1 MTTQLS
7 QTMKRLFFCIFL
19 LCSIAA
25 QAQEPGKSIQ
35 STQEVQSTQDVQSEQ
50 PATTAAH
57 YEYAAPIGETDP
69 YFAERDSLHLPW
81 LNHNGKV
88 MSPGYFGRYFGG
100 WHSWD
105 LHKGL
110 KASVFAEF
118 GRHARHGAGF
128 GQHLSAMYAVPLT
141 DRLSV
146 AVGGYMN
153 HLYWQHNAMHDAG
166 LSAVLGY
173 KFDEHWEAYLY
184 GQKSIVA
191 NGFTPYSFYGMAETG
206 DRIGAAVKYN
216 FNPSFSIQVS
226 VERGHWPHRDSFH
239 ETYMNMLPPGY

>member
-1 MTTQLS
+1 
-7 QTMKRLFFCIFL
+7 MKRLLFFFFIL
-19 LCSIAA
+19 LFRCFAA
-25 QAQEPGKSIQ
+25 QAQEPEKNIQ
-35 STQEVQSTQDVQSEQ
+35 HAQDVQSEQ
-50 PATTAAH
+50 PTSAVAQ
-57 YEYAAPIGETDP
+57 YEYAAPIGEADP

-81 LNHNGKV
+81 LNHNGSV
-88 MSPGYFGRYFGG
+88 MSPGFYSGYFGG

-110 KASVFAEF
+110 NVSLGASVFAQF
-118 GRHARHGAGF
+118 GRHAHHGAGF
-128 GQHLSAMYAVPLT
+128 GQHFSAMYATPLT
-141 DRLSV
+141 DRLSL

-153 HLYWQHNAMHDAG
+153 RLNWQHNSMHDAG

-184 GQKSIVA
+184 GQKSLVA
-191 NGFTPYSFYGMAETG
+191 NGFTPYSLYGMTETG
-206 DRIGAAVKYN
+206 DRIGASLKYN

-226 VERGHWPHRDSFH
+226 VEHRHWPHRDSFH